1 MGNDAAVLN
10 EVVQLAESEIYADSR
25 QNKIHL
31 LIVHVEKQQFGNASV
46 CVSVC
51 VCVIVKHPPVGDDS
65 SIQGAN

>member
-51 VCVIVKHPPVGDDS
+51 VCDCQAPPSGRR
-65 SIQGAN
+65 QLNTRC